1 MSLLL
6 LIVEL
11 AAMTED
17 SDRETFA
24 FLLQDFISETDSSVK
39 TPYYYFY

>member
-1 MSLLL
+1 MSLLR

-17 SDRETFA
+17 DRETLA